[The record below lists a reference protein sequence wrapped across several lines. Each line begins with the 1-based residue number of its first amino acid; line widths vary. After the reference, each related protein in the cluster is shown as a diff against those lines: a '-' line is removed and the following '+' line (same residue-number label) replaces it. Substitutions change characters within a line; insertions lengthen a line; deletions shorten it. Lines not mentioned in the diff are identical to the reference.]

1 MVVHKPSL
9 MSMPFKSLSAR
20 MLSMFIAQFS
30 LMLRLLAIAMTFTT
44 DTFGCER
51 LISLVNDLQTVLQ
64 SRMEHD
70 CLCSQMW
77 WSTEM
82 HGPHTWNGKRPCR
95 GWIAVGTS
103 IVDTN
108 VTTMHRRQL
117 LKPLR
122 QRQVLDAPLSIQALR
137 AEKWLICGPLR
148 NVYMY
153 FK

>member
-51 LISLVNDLQTVLQ
+51 LISLVNDLQTVFQ

-82 HGPHTWNGKRPCR
+82 HRLTYSERQAALPRMDRRWNK
-95 GWIAVGTS
+95 
-103 IVDTN
+103 
-108 VTTMHRRQL
+108 HRRH
-117 LKPLR
+117 
-122 QRQVLDAPLSIQALR
+122 QRDDDASSAVAETAQAEASAR
-137 AEKWLICGPLR
+137 CAPEYPGTPRRKMAHMRTFAQCIY
-148 NVYMY
+148 V
-153 FK
+153 F